1 MGALRLGA
9 SPYIGAAMV
18 TEPSADALTRRCDRV
33 RCSPHSRVSSSP
45 PPSAPHSGEQPGRE
59 GLSPPSSRLPR
70 AAAAAAAAAGPGPW
84 RGGARAA
91 GGGQDADAR
100 GTSCA
105 GPRRPHPGLAA
116 ARTDAGRP
124 DARSGGRASERGPPP
139 GRAARPPPAARGLQA
154 PVATSGPRPDPG
166 CRRLSPNRCFPGPCL
181 VRPEAQGARDS
192 PVRPVLNPAL
202 DPGSASFSPPPP
214 QPRRR
219 GPAPTSALE
228 FSSVPSFGPG

>member
-1 MGALRLGA
+1 MQQWSPSPAQTRAPGDATERVALRTAG
-9 SPYIGAAMV
+9 
-18 TEPSADALTRRCDRV
+18 
-33 RCSPHSRVSSSP
+33 SP
-45 PPSAPHSGEQPGRE
+45 PRRPPPAPHSGEQPGRE

-70 AAAAAAAAAGPGPW
+70 AAAAAAAAGPGPW

-105 GPRRPHPGLAA
+105 GPRRPHPGPAA

-124 DARSGGRASERGPPP
+124 DSRSGGRASERGPPP

-166 CRRLSPNRCFPGPCL
+166 CRRLSPNRCFPGPCQPQPGPARL

-192 PVRPVLNPAL
+192 PVRPALNPAL

-214 QPRRR
+214 QPRPR
-219 GPAPTSALE
+219 GPAPTSSLE
-228 FSSVPSFGPG
+228 FSSVRSFGPG